1 MRALLFIVLLMGYSV
16 TSFWAHPIV
25 PAKKSPNASHF
36 LRVSVSPLIGFYSVN
51 KNHAAAPTQRMSG
64 VISIRHEI
72 KLDRSNKVYF
82 LYGGEYLLH
91 GLNFKSYYFKPDSLP
106 LYTKKFEYNYGLYI
120 QEANIPLQL
129 RMSFRNERNAVIS
142 PYALIG
148 YQLRMLTA
156 AKLQVTQNGNTIKN
170 ETADMKFKTPL
181 LHSKINSG
189 ITLAVGIQK
198 NPINQAVNGFLEL
211 TYRYNF
217 SPYYFEKSYAAGSL
231 FINSGFLGLNLGL
244 RF

>member
-1 MRALLFIVLLMGYSV
+1 MRTLLFILLLTGCGSASV
-16 TSFWAHPIV
+16 WAY
-25 PAKKSPNASHF
+25 PAFPPRKGPNASHF
-36 LRVSVSPLIGFYSVN
+36 LRVSVSPLIGFYSIN
-51 KNHAAAPTQRMSG
+51 KNHAASPTQRMSG

-106 LYTKKFEYNYGLYI
+106 LYTKKFDYNYGLYL
-120 QEANIPLQL
+120 QEANVPLQL

-142 PYALIG
+142 PYVLIG

-156 AKLQVTQNGNTIKN
+156 SKLQVTQNGNSVVN
-170 ETADMKFKTPL
+170 EMADMKFKTPL
-181 LHSKINSG
+181 LHPKINSG
-189 ITLAVGIQK
+189 ITLAVGAQK
-198 NPINQAVNGFLEL
+198 NPINQSVNGFLEI
-211 TYRYNF
+211 TYRYGF
-217 SPYYFEKSYAAGSL
+217 SPYYFEKSYAASSL